1 MGHQV
6 PDADQP
12 ACAARPKQ
20 WNRLFQGRS
29 FYLEVP
35 YALLAVII
43 ELASNYLDGSNTN
56 LFSLKVGA
64 QFASGGPAL
73 SINLGRS
80 FTLVTTIETPGRNP
94 TPASAS
100 CALPNL
106 DFHPAICG
114 NYM

>member
-64 QFASGGPAL
+64 QFASGGPPYRL
-73 SINLGRS
+73 
-80 FTLVTTIETPGRNP
+80 TLAE
-94 TPASAS
+94 A
-100 CALPNL
+100 
-106 DFHPAICG
+106 
-114 NYM
+114 

>member
-43 ELASNYLDGSNTN
+43 ELASNYFDGSNTN

-64 QFASGGPAL
+64 QFASGEPPYRL
-73 SINLGRS
+73 
-80 FTLVTTIETPGRNP
+80 TLAE
-94 TPASAS
+94 A
-100 CALPNL
+100 
-106 DFHPAICG
+106 
-114 NYM
+114 